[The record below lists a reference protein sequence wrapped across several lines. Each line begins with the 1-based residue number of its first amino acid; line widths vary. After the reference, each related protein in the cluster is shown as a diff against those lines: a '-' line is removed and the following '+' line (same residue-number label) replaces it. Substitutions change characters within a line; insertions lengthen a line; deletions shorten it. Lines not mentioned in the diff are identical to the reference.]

1 MSFKAGQHL
10 ILGPFSISPYYW
22 ARKTIPHKAVLS
34 VLAVHRNDL
43 ENFKKNRSLNPIPR
57 DSNLVWG
64 IMIFKAPQV
73 NLMGSHLQSTP
84 MLTKVVSLNYAIY
97 SIHKYLLGRHIGGMG
112 KIYSVSN
119 GLQGR
124 GESPTFSENVTA
136 RIVQHLKKNAPNQC
150 PSSFWGE
157 VLPSLFNPWE
167 RRLGKIKWLEWGLV
181 KNGDLKESRIVE
193 PEEISEVT

>member
-1 MSFKAGQHL
+1 MAEKEHGSEPFTLPAFHILSHSVMAKGRNGNPIQKIHIEFLPCASAKCYGRWRAQSRYNACMSFKAGQHL
-10 ILGPFSISPYYW
+10 ILGPFSISPYHW

-112 KIYSVSN
+112 KIYSV
-119 GLQGR
+119 
-124 GESPTFSENVTA
+124 
-136 RIVQHLKKNAPNQC
+136 
-150 PSSFWGE
+150 
-157 VLPSLFNPWE
+157 
-167 RRLGKIKWLEWGLV
+167 
-181 KNGDLKESRIVE
+181 
-193 PEEISEVT
+193 